1 MSKGF
6 EVHNTLHAAE
16 RWVENVAQEDE
27 IKEVMNKEA
36 GKTQR

>member
-6 EVHNTLHAAE
+6 EVHNTFQAGE

-27 IKEVMNKEA
+27 IKEVMSKEA